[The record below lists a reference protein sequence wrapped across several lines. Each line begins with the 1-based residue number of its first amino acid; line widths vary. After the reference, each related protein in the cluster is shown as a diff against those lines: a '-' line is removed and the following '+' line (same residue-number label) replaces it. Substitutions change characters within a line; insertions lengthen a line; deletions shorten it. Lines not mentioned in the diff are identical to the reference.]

1 MAGSKGRKSG
11 AAKRAIDAPYDQ
23 LRHAAR
29 SEEREL
35 QHHDHAGLRGLLD
48 EYYSHADELELVSY
62 RPSGPRVAAAPAP
75 EADAAPIPHDTMP
88 ARRGP
93 RAA

>member
-1 MAGSKGRKSG
+1 MIGRKEKKSG
-11 AAKRAIDAPYDQ
+11 AAKRSINAPYDQ

-48 EYYSHADELELVSY
+48 EYFSLADELELEAF
-62 RPSGPRVAAAPAP
+62 RPVVRVNAAA
-75 EADAAPIPHDTMP
+75 EVRDEDS
-88 ARRGP
+88 